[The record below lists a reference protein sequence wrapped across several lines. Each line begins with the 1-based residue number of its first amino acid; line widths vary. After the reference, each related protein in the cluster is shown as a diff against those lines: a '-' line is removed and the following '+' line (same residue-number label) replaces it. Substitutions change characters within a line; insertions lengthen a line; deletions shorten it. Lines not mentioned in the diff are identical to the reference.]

1 MKKPVTREK
10 VTDIYISLLLS
21 AYILVFA
28 PYTMISEV
36 KYAAF
41 LALSGAYILAVAAL
55 IGVALMFI
63 GSTEKKTD
71 NYDEISEYEAMTENK
86 IEQTVEAMCG
96 GKVHVIVTAEYGKE
110 TQYAKNTTKES
121 EQTVLS
127 SGSPVVV
134 RMVSPVIKGITV
146 VCKNGGDPAVS
157 RRITEALSTAYGIS
171 SARIYVTSV
180 K

>member
-1 MKKPVTREK
+1 MKNEA
-10 VTDIYISLLLS
+10 LS
-21 AYILVFA
+21 KIFKSKKTVLILV
-28 PYTMISEV
+28 
-36 KYAAF
+36 
-41 LALSGAYILAVAAL
+41 VAAL

-134 RMVSPVIKGITV
+134 RTVSPVIKGITV